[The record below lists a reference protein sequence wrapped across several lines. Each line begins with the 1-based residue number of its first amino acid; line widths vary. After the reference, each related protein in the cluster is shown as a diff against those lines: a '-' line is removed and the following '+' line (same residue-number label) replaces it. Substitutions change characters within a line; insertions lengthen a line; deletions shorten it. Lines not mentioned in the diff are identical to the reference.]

1 MKEREKTSTIPV
13 VTDVGVNDILR
24 KVRDMFD
31 ITDRKELMTAL
42 SHFIE
47 WMEING
53 QDVTLQYKIMK
64 PTTEIV
70 LSNGDPEGIW
80 TPDLHRDRVAC

>member
-1 MKEREKTSTIPV
+1 
-13 VTDVGVNDILR
+13 
-24 KVRDMFD
+24 MFD

-53 QDVTLQYKIMK
+53 QDVTSQYKIMK

-70 LSNGDPEGIW
+70 LSNGDPEGI
-80 TPDLHRDRVAC
+80 